1 MNKKQV
7 ARIIFALAVFAVGM
21 FFFGAGFY
29 ELCDNIDSLFSDTDT
44 LFALMFMFA
53 GGIDLAFIP
62 RYFGYR
68 LTFKKNES

>member
-7 ARIIFALAVFAVGM
+7 ARIIFALAVFAVGV
-21 FFFGAGFY
+21 FFFGIGFY
-29 ELCDNIDSLFSDTDT
+29 ELCDNIEYFFSDNDC
-44 LFALMFMFA
+44 LFALVFMFA

-68 LTFKKNES
+68 LAFKKSES